1 MIKRGYGAASRG
13 LWRRLSLVLRSC
25 RPLESSNGWHNKCS
39 HAPKHI
45 WAQFKGNIRD
55 TGCNIMIKRVFTIF
69 ILTLLLLFSSPV
81 YSLDT
86 SSKTL
91 EKYTKKIS
99 NKFTRTYCNTT
110 KFGIS
115 YDGALAFAIGE
126 TNKEFKNNKLNKLID
141 YSLLKNSI
149 VNDLENNCQ
158 VYDFAITSLENLKF
172 N

>member
-1 MIKRGYGAASRG
+1 MIKK
-13 LWRRLSLVLRSC
+13 V
-25 RPLESSNGWHNKCS
+25 
-39 HAPKHI
+39 
-45 WAQFKGNIRD
+45 F
-55 TGCNIMIKRVFTIF
+55 MIV
-69 ILTLLLLFSSPV
+69 ILTFLLFFSSPV

-86 SSKTL
+86 SSITL

-115 YDGALAFAIGE
+115 YEGALAFAIGE
-126 TNKEFKNNKLNKLID
+126 TNKEFTNNKLNKLID

-158 VYDFAITSLENLKF
+158 VYDFAISNLENLKF

>member
-1 MIKRGYGAASRG
+1 
-13 LWRRLSLVLRSC
+13 
-25 RPLESSNGWHNKCS
+25 
-39 HAPKHI
+39 
-45 WAQFKGNIRD
+45 
-55 TGCNIMIKRVFTIF
+55 MIKRVFAIF
-69 ILTLLLLFSSPV
+69 TLTLLFLLSSPV

-99 NKFTRTYCNTT
+99 NKFTRTYCNTSN
-110 KFGIS
+110 FGIS
-115 YDGALAFAIGE
+115 YEGALAFAIGE

-158 VYDFAITSLENLKF
+158 VYDFDISNLENLKF

>member
-1 MIKRGYGAASRG
+1 
-13 LWRRLSLVLRSC
+13 
-25 RPLESSNGWHNKCS
+25 
-39 HAPKHI
+39 
-45 WAQFKGNIRD
+45 
-55 TGCNIMIKRVFTIF
+55 MIKRVFTFF

-86 SSKTL
+86 SYETL

-99 NKFTRTYCNTT
+99 KKFTRTYCNTT

-115 YDGALAFAIGE
+115 FEGALAFAIGE

-141 YSLLKNSI
+141 YSLLKNLI

-158 VYDFAITSLENLKF
+158 IYDFAISNLENLKF
-172 N
+172 K

>member
-1 MIKRGYGAASRG
+1 
-13 LWRRLSLVLRSC
+13 
-25 RPLESSNGWHNKCS
+25 
-39 HAPKHI
+39 
-45 WAQFKGNIRD
+45 
-55 TGCNIMIKRVFTIF
+55 MIKRVFTIF
-69 ILTLLLLFSSPV
+69 ILVLLLLFSSPA

-99 NKFTRTYCNTT
+99 SKFTRTYCNTT

-158 VYDFAITSLENLKF
+158 VYDFAISNLDNLKF
-172 N
+172 K

>member
-1 MIKRGYGAASRG
+1 MITKVFA
-13 LWRRLSLVLRSC
+13 
-25 RPLESSNGWHNKCS
+25 
-39 HAPKHI
+39 
-45 WAQFKGNIRD
+45 
-55 TGCNIMIKRVFTIF
+55 VFT
-69 ILTLLLLFSSPV
+69 LTLLFLFSSSV

-115 YDGALAFAIGE
+115 YEGALAFAIGE

-158 VYDFAITSLENLKF
+158 VYDFEISNLENLKF

>member
-1 MIKRGYGAASRG
+1 MA
-13 LWRRLSLVLRSC
+13 
-25 RPLESSNGWHNKCS
+25 
-39 HAPKHI
+39 
-45 WAQFKGNIRD
+45 
-55 TGCNIMIKRVFTIF
+55 KRVFTIF
-69 ILTLLLLFSSPV
+69 ILTMLFLFSSPV

-99 NKFTRTYCNTT
+99 SKFTRTYCNTT
-110 KFGIS
+110 NFGIS
-115 YDGALAFAIGE
+115 YEGALAFAIGE

-158 VYDFAITSLENLKF
+158 VYDFDISNLENLKF

>member
-1 MIKRGYGAASRG
+1 
-13 LWRRLSLVLRSC
+13 
-25 RPLESSNGWHNKCS
+25 
-39 HAPKHI
+39 
-45 WAQFKGNIRD
+45 
-55 TGCNIMIKRVFTIF
+55 MIKRVFAILP
-69 ILTLLLLFSSPV
+69 LTLIFLFSTPV

-99 NKFTRTYCNTT
+99 SKFTRTYCNTT
-110 KFGIS
+110 NFGIS
-115 YDGALAFAIGE
+115 YEGALAFAIGE

-158 VYDFAITSLENLKF
+158 VYDFDIRNLENLKF

>member
-1 MIKRGYGAASRG
+1 M
-13 LWRRLSLVLRSC
+13 V
-25 RPLESSNGWHNKCS
+25 
-39 HAPKHI
+39 
-45 WAQFKGNIRD
+45 
-55 TGCNIMIKRVFTIF
+55 KRVFAIF
-69 ILTLLLLFSSPV
+69 ILTLLFLFSSPV

-115 YDGALAFAIGE
+115 DEGALEFAIGE
-126 TNKEFKNNKLNKLID
+126 TNKEFKNNKLNKLLD

-158 VYDFAITSLENLKF
+158 VYDFDISNLENLKF

>member
-1 MIKRGYGAASRG
+1 MVKRF
-13 LWRRLSLVLRSC
+13 
-25 RPLESSNGWHNKCS
+25 
-39 HAPKHI
+39 I
-45 WAQFKGNIRD
+45 
-55 TGCNIMIKRVFTIF
+55 TIS
-69 ILTLLLLFSSPV
+69 ILTLLLLSSGPV

-99 NKFTRTYCNTT
+99 NKFTRTYCNTS

-141 YSLLKNSI
+141 YSLLKNLI

-158 VYDFAITSLENLKF
+158 VYDFAMSNLENLKF

>member
-1 MIKRGYGAASRG
+1 
-13 LWRRLSLVLRSC
+13 
-25 RPLESSNGWHNKCS
+25 
-39 HAPKHI
+39 
-45 WAQFKGNIRD
+45 
-55 TGCNIMIKRVFTIF
+55 MIKRVFAIF
-69 ILTLLLLFSSPV
+69 TLILLFLFSIPV

-99 NKFTRTYCNTT
+99 SKFTRTYCNTT

-115 YDGALAFAIGE
+115 YEGALAFAIGE

-158 VYDFAITSLENLKF
+158 VYDFDISNLENLKF

>member
-1 MIKRGYGAASRG
+1 MIKRFFS
-13 LWRRLSLVLRSC
+13 
-25 RPLESSNGWHNKCS
+25 
-39 HAPKHI
+39 
-45 WAQFKGNIRD
+45 
-55 TGCNIMIKRVFTIF
+55 IF
-69 ILTLLLLFSSPV
+69 ILTLLLLFNSQG
-81 YSLDT
+81 YSLDN

-91 EKYTKKIS
+91 ENYTKKIS

-115 YDGALAFAIGE
+115 YEGALAFAIGE
-126 TNKEFKNNKLNKLID
+126 TNKEFKNNKFNKLID

-158 VYDFAITSLENLKF
+158 VYDFAISSLENLKF

>member
-1 MIKRGYGAASRG
+1 
-13 LWRRLSLVLRSC
+13 
-25 RPLESSNGWHNKCS
+25 
-39 HAPKHI
+39 
-45 WAQFKGNIRD
+45 
-55 TGCNIMIKRVFTIF
+55 MIKRVFTIF
-69 ILTLLLLFSSPV
+69 ILTLLLLFSTPV
-81 YSLDT
+81 YSLDFP
-86 SSKTL
+86 SKTL

-115 YDGALAFAIGE
+115 YEGALAFAIGE

-149 VNDLENNCQ
+149 INDLENNCQ
-158 VYDFAITSLENLKF
+158 VYDFAISNLENLKF

>member
-1 MIKRGYGAASRG
+1 MIKR
-13 LWRRLSLVLRSC
+13 
-25 RPLESSNGWHNKCS
+25 
-39 HAPKHI
+39 I
-45 WAQFKGNIRD
+45 
-55 TGCNIMIKRVFTIF
+55 FTIF
-69 ILTLLLLFSSPV
+69 ILTLVLVLSSPV
-81 YSLDT
+81 YSLDS
-86 SSKTL
+86 SSKSV

-110 KFGIS
+110 QFGIS
-115 YDGALAFAIGE
+115 YEGALAFAIGE

-158 VYDFAITSLENLKF
+158 IYDFDDSSLENLEF

>member
-1 MIKRGYGAASRG
+1 M
-13 LWRRLSLVLRSC
+13 V
-25 RPLESSNGWHNKCS
+25 
-39 HAPKHI
+39 
-45 WAQFKGNIRD
+45 
-55 TGCNIMIKRVFTIF
+55 KRVFTIF
-69 ILTLLLLFSSPV
+69 ILTLLLFFSSPV

-99 NKFTRTYCNTT
+99 NKFTRTFCNTT

-115 YDGALAFAIGE
+115 YEGALAFAIGE
-126 TNKEFKNNKLNKLID
+126 TNKEFKNNKLNELID
-141 YSLLKNSI
+141 YSILKNSI

-158 VYDFAITSLENLKF
+158 VYDFAISNLENLKF

>member
-1 MIKRGYGAASRG
+1 MIKR
-13 LWRRLSLVLRSC
+13 L
-25 RPLESSNGWHNKCS
+25 
-39 HAPKHI
+39 
-45 WAQFKGNIRD
+45 F
-55 TGCNIMIKRVFTIF
+55 MIF
-69 ILTLLLLFSSPV
+69 ILTLLLLFNSPV
-81 YSLDT
+81 YSLDTSDT

-99 NKFTRTYCNTT
+99 NKFTKTYCNTT

-126 TNKEFKNNKLNKLID
+126 TNKEFKNNKLNKFID

-158 VYDFAITSLENLKF
+158 VYDFAISKLENLKF

>member
-1 MIKRGYGAASRG
+1 MVKI
-13 LWRRLSLVLRSC
+13 
-25 RPLESSNGWHNKCS
+25 
-39 HAPKHI
+39 
-45 WAQFKGNIRD
+45 
-55 TGCNIMIKRVFTIF
+55 VFTIF
-69 ILTLLLLFSSPV
+69 TLTLLLIFSSPV
-81 YSLDT
+81 YSLDA
-86 SSKTL
+86 SSRTL

-115 YDGALAFAIGE
+115 YEGALAFAIWE
-126 TNKEFKNNKLNKLID
+126 TNKEFKNNKLNNLIN

-158 VYDFAITSLENLKF
+158 VYDFEINNLENLKF

>member
-1 MIKRGYGAASRG
+1 MIKR
-13 LWRRLSLVLRSC
+13 
-25 RPLESSNGWHNKCS
+25 
-39 HAPKHI
+39 
-45 WAQFKGNIRD
+45 
-55 TGCNIMIKRVFTIF
+55 IF
-69 ILTLLLLFSSPV
+69 AIFCITLHLIFNSPV
-81 YSLDT
+81 YSLET
-86 SSKTL
+86 SYKTI

-115 YDGALAFAIGE
+115 YEGALAFAIGE
-126 TNKEFKNNKLNKLID
+126 TNKEFKNNKLNKFID

-158 VYDFAITSLENLKF
+158 VYDFAISKLENLKF

>member
-1 MIKRGYGAASRG
+1 M
-13 LWRRLSLVLRSC
+13 
-25 RPLESSNGWHNKCS
+25 
-39 HAPKHI
+39 
-45 WAQFKGNIRD
+45 
-55 TGCNIMIKRVFTIF
+55 KRVFTIF
-69 ILTLLLLFSSPV
+69 ILTLLFLFSSPV
-81 YSLDT
+81 YSLDA
-86 SSKTL
+86 SNESL

-99 NKFTRTYCNTT
+99 NKFTRTYCNTS

-115 YDGALAFAIGE
+115 YEGALAFAIGE

-158 VYDFAITSLENLKF
+158 VYDFDISNLENLKF

>member
-1 MIKRGYGAASRG
+1 MI
-13 LWRRLSLVLRSC
+13 RR
-25 RPLESSNGWHNKCS
+25 
-39 HAPKHI
+39 
-45 WAQFKGNIRD
+45 
-55 TGCNIMIKRVFTIF
+55 IF
-69 ILTLLLLFSSPV
+69 SILILTLLLLFSSPV

-99 NKFTRTYCNTT
+99 NKFTRTFCNTS

-115 YDGALAFAIGE
+115 YEGALAFAIGE
-126 TNKEFKNNKLNKLID
+126 TNKEFKNNKLNKFID

-158 VYDFAITSLENLKF
+158 VYDFAITKLENLKF

>member
-1 MIKRGYGAASRG
+1 
-13 LWRRLSLVLRSC
+13 
-25 RPLESSNGWHNKCS
+25 
-39 HAPKHI
+39 
-45 WAQFKGNIRD
+45 
-55 TGCNIMIKRVFTIF
+55 MIKRVFA
-69 ILTLLLLFSSPV
+69 ILTLTMLFLFSTPV

-91 EKYTKKIS
+91 DKYTKKIS

-126 TNKEFKNNKLNKLID
+126 TNKEFKNNKLNKFID

-149 VNDLENNCQ
+149 VNDLENNFQ
-158 VYDFAITSLENLKF
+158 VYDFAITKLENLKLK
-172 N
+172 

>member
-1 MIKRGYGAASRG
+1 MIR
-13 LWRRLSLVLRSC
+13 
-25 RPLESSNGWHNKCS
+25 
-39 HAPKHI
+39 
-45 WAQFKGNIRD
+45 
-55 TGCNIMIKRVFTIF
+55 RVFAIF
-69 ILTLLLLFSSPV
+69 TLTLLFLFSSPV

-115 YDGALAFAIGE
+115 YEGALAFAIGE

-141 YSLLKNSI
+141 ISLLKNSI
-149 VNDLENNCQ
+149 INDLENNCQ
-158 VYDFAITSLENLKF
+158 VYDFDISNLENLKF

>member
-1 MIKRGYGAASRG
+1 M
-13 LWRRLSLVLRSC
+13 
-25 RPLESSNGWHNKCS
+25 
-39 HAPKHI
+39 
-45 WAQFKGNIRD
+45 
-55 TGCNIMIKRVFTIF
+55 KRVFTIF
-69 ILTLLLLFSSPV
+69 ILTLLFLFSSPV

-91 EKYTKKIS
+91 EKYTKRIS
-99 NKFTRTYCNTT
+99 SKFTRTYCNTT
-110 KFGIS
+110 NFGIS
-115 YDGALAFAIGE
+115 YEGALAFAIGE

-158 VYDFAITSLENLKF
+158 VYDFDISSLENLKF